1 MASIFCCEY
10 LEVED
15 MIFELVGVLVLEAA
29 DTAADDTTL
38 LTAET
43 GVLVTIMV
51 VPLGV
56 RMGLLEILVGSRTGI
71 ILLFAVILTN
81 F

>member
-29 DTAADDTTL
+29 DTAADDTTEKKISEL
-38 LTAET
+38 SLNILPFKN
-43 GVLVTIMV
+43 VLSYIFFCCFFF
-51 VPLGV
+51 
-56 RMGLLEILVGSRTGI
+56 RCDW
-71 ILLFAVILTN
+71 
-81 F
+81 

>member
-29 DTAADDTTL
+29 DTAADDTTEKNIKVKFKYF
-38 LTAET
+38 TYE
-43 GVLVTIMV
+43 
-51 VPLGV
+51 
-56 RMGLLEILVGSRTGI
+56 ECFI
-71 ILLFAVILTN
+71 I
-81 F
+81 

>member
-29 DTAADDTTL
+29 DTAADDTTEKNIKVKFKYFTYKECFIIYFCCFFQMR
-38 LTAET
+38 LTMSIVYLKYIT
-43 GVLVTIMV
+43 Q
-51 VPLGV
+51 
-56 RMGLLEILVGSRTGI
+56 
-71 ILLFAVILTN
+71 
-81 F
+81 

>member
-29 DTAADDTTL
+29 DTAADDTT
-38 LTAET
+38 EKKYQ
-43 GVLVTIMV
+43 
-51 VPLGV
+51 
-56 RMGLLEILVGSRTGI
+56 S
-71 ILLFAVILTN
+71 
-81 F
+81 

>member
-29 DTAADDTTL
+29 DTAADDTTEKNIKVKFHNAEKTSSKNEGA
-38 LTAET
+38 LTA
-43 GVLVTIMV
+43 LYLKKM
-51 VPLGV
+51 
-56 RMGLLEILVGSRTGI
+56 MDS
-71 ILLFAVILTN
+71 
-81 F
+81 